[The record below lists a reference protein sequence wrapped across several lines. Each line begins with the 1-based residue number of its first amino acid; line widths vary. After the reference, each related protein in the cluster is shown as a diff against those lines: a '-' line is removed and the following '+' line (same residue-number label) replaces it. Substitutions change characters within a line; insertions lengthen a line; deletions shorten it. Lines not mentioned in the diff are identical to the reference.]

1 MKEYKYKING
11 NVYKVAIGDIEDN
24 IAHVEVNGT
33 PYKVE
38 MEKAPKAVVKPVV
51 RPVATTPAAP
61 TTTVVKPAAPSSG
74 KSGVKSPLP
83 GVILDIKVNVG
94 DAVKKGQTII
104 ILEAMKM
111 ENNINADKDGK
122 ITAINVSKG
131 ESVLEGTDLVIIDNM
146 GEFINFIGNNLADF
160 WTYTGFANATF
171 GHIVMIFFGLLFIY
185 LAVAK
190 EFEPMLLI
198 PIGFGILIGN
208 IPFNMEAGLKVGIYE
223 EGSVLNILYQGVT
236 SGWYPPLIFLG
247 IGAMT
252 DFSALISNPK
262 LMLIG
267 AAAQFGIFGAYMIA
281 LAMGFDPMQAGA
293 IGIIGGADGPT
304 AIFLSSKLAP
314 NLMGAI
320 AYQPI
325 RIWRWYRSSSHLSCV
340 CSLPSTNV

>member
-111 ENNINADKDGK
+111 ENNINADRDGK
-122 ITAINVSKG
+122 VTAIKVNKG
-131 ESVLEGTDLVIIDNM
+131 DSVLEGTDLIII
-146 GEFINFIGNNLADF
+146 E
-160 WTYTGFANATF
+160 
-171 GHIVMIFFGLLFIY
+171 
-185 LAVAK
+185 
-190 EFEPMLLI
+190 
-198 PIGFGILIGN
+198 
-208 IPFNMEAGLKVGIYE
+208 
-223 EGSVLNILYQGVT
+223 
-236 SGWYPPLIFLG
+236 
-247 IGAMT
+247 
-252 DFSALISNPK
+252 
-262 LMLIG
+262 
-267 AAAQFGIFGAYMIA
+267 
-281 LAMGFDPMQAGA
+281 
-293 IGIIGGADGPT
+293 
-304 AIFLSSKLAP
+304 
-314 NLMGAI
+314 
-320 AYQPI
+320 
-325 RIWRWYRSSSHLSCV
+325 
-340 CSLPSTNV
+340 